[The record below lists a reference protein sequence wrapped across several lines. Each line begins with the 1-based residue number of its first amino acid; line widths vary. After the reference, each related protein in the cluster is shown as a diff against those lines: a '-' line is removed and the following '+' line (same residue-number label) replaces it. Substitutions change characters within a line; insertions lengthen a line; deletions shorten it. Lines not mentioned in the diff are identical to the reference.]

1 MKTKFYWIAWVC
13 VSALLF
19 TACKREDETPDDQPP
34 VVEDFATGA
43 YVVNEGS
50 FLQNNAS
57 ITHISPSGT
66 VTNDVYYA
74 ANGVEL
80 GDVLQ
85 SFTII
90 GDRGFAVLNNSQ
102 KVEVV
107 DLKTMENVGTISGL
121 SYPRYMVSAGTNKAY
136 LTNGSFSG
144 TLEVLNTQTLEVT
157 SSIAVGTGP
166 NQLLAVND
174 EVWVCNEG
182 GFGLDSTI
190 SVVNTSTNTVVDIIE
205 AEYRP
210 SDIVKDA
217 LGNVWVL
224 CAGETYYDL
233 NWSVSGHSPAYLIR
247 FDAETHAFMGGIQ
260 VGVLGDHP
268 RQLEVSPDGTILY
281 YENNGIYKYD
291 LLNGDMPGNLI
302 VNAARSG
309 LSVHPST
316 GNVWCAS
323 ISDFTNPSSVYEYS
337 ASGSL
342 LKTYAAGIA
351 ASGVVF
357 K

>member
-1 MKTKFYWIAWVC
+1 MKMNWILCLLA
-13 VSALLF
+13 SAAMLS
-19 TACKREDETPDDQPP
+19 ACKKEDEPQ
-34 VVEDFATGA
+34 VEEPFFEDYATGA

-50 FLQNNAS
+50 FLASNAS
-57 ITHISPSGT
+57 LTHVSSAGT
-66 VTNDVYYA
+66 VTNDVYYQ

-85 SFTII
+85 SFAVI
-90 GDRGFAVLNNSQ
+90 GDRGYAVLNNSQ

-107 DLKTMENVGTISGL
+107 DLKTMENVGTIAGL
-121 SYPRYMVSAGTNKAY
+121 SYPRYMVSSGSNRAY
-136 LTNGSFSG
+136 VSNGSFAG
-144 TLEVLNTQTLEVT
+144 TLEVVNTQTLEVT
-157 SSIAVGTGP
+157 NSIAVGTGP
-166 NQLLAVND
+166 NQVLAVND

-190 SVVNTSTNTVVDIIE
+190 SVVNTATNSVVDVIE
-205 AEYRP
+205 VEYRP
-210 SDIVKDA
+210 ADMVKDA

-233 NWSVSGHSPAYLIR
+233 NWSVSGHSPAYLVRI
-247 FDAETHAFMGGIQ
+247 DAETHAILGGIQ
-260 VGVLGDHP
+260 VGAVGDHP
-268 RQLEVSPDGTILY
+268 RQLEVSPDGTILF
-281 YENNGIYKYD
+281 YENNGVYKYD
-291 LLNGDMPGNLI
+291 ILNGEMPGNLI

-323 ISDFTNPSSVYEYS
+323 VSDFTNPSSVYEYS
-337 ASGSL
+337 PSGSM

-351 ASGVVF
+351 ANGVVF